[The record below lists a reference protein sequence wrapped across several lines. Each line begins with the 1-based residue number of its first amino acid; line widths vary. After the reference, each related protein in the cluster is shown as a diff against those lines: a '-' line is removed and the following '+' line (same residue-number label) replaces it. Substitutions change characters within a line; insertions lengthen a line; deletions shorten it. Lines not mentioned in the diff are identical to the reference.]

1 MRRCGGLSNILLDD
15 ILLPPAKDMIDN
27 VGEKTD
33 VNVDMLHLDLLRV
46 PATYIGFAMYCT
58 MLQRRINK

>member
-1 MRRCGGLSNILLDD
+1 MRKCGSLSNILLDD

-27 VGEKTD
+27 VGEKSD
-33 VNVDMLHLDLLRV
+33 VNVDMLHLDPLRV
-46 PATYIGFAMYCT
+46 PATNIGFAMYLR